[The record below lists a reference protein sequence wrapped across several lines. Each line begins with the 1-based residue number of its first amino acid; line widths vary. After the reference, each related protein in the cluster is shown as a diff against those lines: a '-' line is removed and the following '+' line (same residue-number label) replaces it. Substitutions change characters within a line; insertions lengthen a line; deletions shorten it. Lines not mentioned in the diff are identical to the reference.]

1 MRLTFIYRF
10 SGIHRKIQTV
20 QNSKNNLTKVHSDDK
35 FDFLFLK
42 WISLKLFELFYS
54 AEKLLLKKPH
64 IIVSLQSSYFDPLG
78 IENLRFLISREAP

>member
-1 MRLTFIYRF
+1 MQLTFIYRF
-10 SGIHRKIQTV
+10 TRFQTA
-20 QNSKNNLTKVHSDDK
+20 QNSKNNLTKVQSDDK

-54 AEKLLLKKPH
+54 AEKLLPEKPH

-78 IENLRFLISREAP
+78 IENL